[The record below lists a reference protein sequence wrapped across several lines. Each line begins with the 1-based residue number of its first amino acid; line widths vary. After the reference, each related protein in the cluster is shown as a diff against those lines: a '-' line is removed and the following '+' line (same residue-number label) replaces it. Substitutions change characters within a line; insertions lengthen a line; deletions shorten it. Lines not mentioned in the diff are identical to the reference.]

1 MSGPVPPERPSG
13 PAAWEGGPPAL
24 SGMEAHLVPAYR
36 ARGPYVCP
44 DCGGGVAAGTGH
56 VVAWPVDRAEER
68 RHWHRH
74 CWRLAVRRG
83 RTA

>member
-13 PAAWEGGPPAL
+13 PGAWEAGPPAL
-24 SGMEAHLVPAYR
+24 PGMEVHLVPAYR

-44 DCGGGVAAGTGH
+44 GCTGAVPPGTGH
-56 VVAWPVDRAEER
+56 VVAWPEDRAEER

-74 CWRLAVRRG
+74 CWRLAARRG